1 MNFGKRLKGLR
12 ERENLSR
19 EALAKKIGIS
29 YWSLSKYETGNR
41 EPDIDTLQKI
51 ADFFDVS
58 LDYLT
63 GRSDEMGST
72 DDSRSQAWRE
82 LEKLAKEEGITDL
95 YTSRPGDPTD
105 DMPEEMIRDIIMGI
119 KLAKSYREEQRK
131 REEKK

>member
-1 MNFGKRLKGLR
+1 MINKRLIQLR
-12 ERENLSR
+12 KNKKLSQQ
-19 EALAKKIGIS
+19 E
-29 YWSLSKYETGNR
+29 LSKRLGIARSTLAGYENASR
-41 EPDIDTLQKI
+41 EPDIETLEKI
-51 ADFFDVS
+51 ANFFDVS
-58 LDYLT
+58 LDYLA
-63 GRSDEMGST
+63 GRTDEIGST

>member
-1 MNFGKRLKGLR
+1 MSTDWLL
-12 ERENLSR
+12 
-19 EALAKKIGIS
+19 
-29 YWSLSKYETGNR
+29 NR
-41 EPDIDTLQKI
+41 TNNPNP
-51 ADFFDVS
+51 A
-58 LDYLT
+58 
-63 GRSDEMGST
+63 